1 MGKPNIID
9 LINSEEWKACV
20 EFIKKP
26 IPLYHQRP
34 WPTPPI
40 SPFAIKPKPPIQTIK
55 RTRRRQLTL
64 DRAMRQANKAGIT
77 VKSATLTPD
86 GVKLDLGD
94 QANSDQPNP
103 WDSVQ

>member
-1 MGKPNIID
+1 MGNNKHDSPGWRALCAFAKNPN
-9 LINSEEWKACV
+9 AY
-20 EFIKKP
+20 
-26 IPLYHQRP
+26 LYPDDPEP
-34 WPTPPI
+34 WEVITT
-40 SPFAIKPKPPIQTIK
+40 KPPTKKLK
-55 RTRRRQLTL
+55 RTRQRQLTL
-64 DRAMRQANKAGIT
+64 DRAMRQANKAGVA